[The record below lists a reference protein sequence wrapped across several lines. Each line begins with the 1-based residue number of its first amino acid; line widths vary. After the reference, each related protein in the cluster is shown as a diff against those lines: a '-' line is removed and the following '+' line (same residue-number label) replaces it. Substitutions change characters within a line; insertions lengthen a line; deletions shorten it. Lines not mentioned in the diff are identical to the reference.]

1 MQIKGLNSGIYQ
13 LYRYARKQECLDAYR
28 EKYSEIVNCWDKL
41 KAAGTREKVIP
52 EFVGY
57 SRATYFRAKRRLK
70 ELALGKVPPS
80 KRPHK
85 LNKPQWG
92 EKEKQLVLRMQRK

>member
-41 KAAGTREKVIP
+41 KAAGTR
-52 EFVGY
+52 G
-57 SRATYFRAKRRLK
+57 R
-70 ELALGKVPPS
+70 
-80 KRPHK
+80 
-85 LNKPQWG
+85 
-92 EKEKQLVLRMQRK
+92 